1 MMSAWSFMLLVCGII
16 VVLMILMIVTFR
28 KREDFVD
35 NRLIKSSA
43 PSVIVK
49 YSLKKKSR
57 GVFAKRNF
65 KEGDII
71 ESAPVIELDTKIA
84 THLDKLNDYV
94 FKHSTKEK
102 TVLVVFGYGSLY
114 NHDDDN
120 NIKYTHDDEKNSFL
134 FEATRDIRAGEELC
148 VSYGQKWWK
157 DRPTMTKI

>member
-1 MMSAWSFMLLVCGII
+1 MSASSVFLLVCGII
-16 VVLMILMIVTFR
+16 VVFTILMIAIFR
-28 KREDFVD
+28 IREDFVD
-35 NRLIKSSA
+35 SQLRKSSA

-65 KEGDII
+65 KEGDVI

-94 FKHSTKEK
+94 FQHSTKEN
-102 TVLVVFGYGSLY
+102 TVIVVFGYGSIY

-120 NIKYTHDDEKNSFL
+120 NIEYTHDEENNAFL
-134 FEATRDIRAGEELC
+134 FTAKRDIRHGEELC
-148 VSYGQKWWK
+148 ITYGQKWWT
-157 DRPTMTKI
+157 DRSSMTKI